1 MNYQI
6 QLDFFEKL
14 IQNYH
19 LSFYYITEDMETAPE
34 FDYGLRRLFNP
45 DFDYLQVAHE
55 FPKFYKPNIIY
66 KVIDSFLCNYL
77 IFQLPDM
84 KVTTHMVIGPYA
96 LVPFTPDMFEKDL
109 HDCMMPVDIL
119 PQLSKFYHDI
129 PIIPEESR
137 IMTIIYTLGEYM
149 WGSMDNFSVQ
159 NMQEFISDAFDP
171 VAQRPASKESEDP
184 YLSMQVLE
192 ERYAEESKL
201 MQAVSQGQIHKAEL
215 HFNNLGACQMEQRIP
230 DNLRNKKNYAIVLN
244 TLLRKAAE
252 AGAVHP
258 LHIDSLSSK
267 YARKIELTTSI
278 NALATLQREMVHKY
292 CLLVKNHSMKGYSLL
307 VRKVL
312 TQIDSDL
319 TSDLSLRNQA
329 EKLNIN
335 SSYLSTLF
343 KKETGAT
350 LTEYV
355 NRKRVEHAIFLLNT
369 TNLQIQTIAQ
379 SCGIPDVNY
388 FTKIFKKHIGI
399 TPKDYRDN
407 IMNYKRDVRK

>member
-1 MNYQI
+1 
-6 QLDFFEKL
+6 
-14 IQNYH
+14 
-19 LSFYYITEDMETAPE
+19 
-34 FDYGLRRLFNP
+34 
-45 DFDYLQVAHE
+45 
-55 FPKFYKPNIIY
+55 
-66 KVIDSFLCNYL
+66 
-77 IFQLPDM
+77 
-84 KVTTHMVIGPYA
+84 
-96 LVPFTPDMFEKDL
+96 
-109 HDCMMPVDIL
+109 
-119 PQLSKFYHDI
+119 
-129 PIIPEESR
+129 
-137 IMTIIYTLGEYM
+137 
-149 WGSMDNFSVQ
+149 
-159 NMQEFISDAFDP
+159 
-171 VAQRPASKESEDP
+171 
-184 YLSMQVLE
+184 
-192 ERYAEESKL
+192 
-201 MQAVSQGQIHKAEL
+201 
-215 HFNNLGACQMEQRIP
+215 
-230 DNLRNKKNYAIVLN
+230 
-244 TLLRKAAE
+244 
-252 AGAVHP
+252 
-258 LHIDSLSSK
+258 
-267 YARKIELTTSI
+267 
-278 NALATLQREMVHKY
+278 
-292 CLLVKNHSMKGYSLL
+292 MKGYSLL